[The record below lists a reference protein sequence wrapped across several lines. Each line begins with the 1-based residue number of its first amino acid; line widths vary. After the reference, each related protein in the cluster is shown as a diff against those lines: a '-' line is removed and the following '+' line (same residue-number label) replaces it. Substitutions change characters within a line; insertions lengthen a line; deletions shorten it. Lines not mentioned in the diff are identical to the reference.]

1 MRNQVASSFIK
12 TIICGIISL
21 IVKGLRYEKALSDI
35 YKCIYVFH
43 FRKLT
48 NALVKEDMREVKEEG
63 RDETKWNIRRKGVTQ
78 FMKGYIILAI
88 LLTFYNYRYDTKVK
102 LLLHCKWQ
110 NLLVSH
116 ALNLLLLWDF
126 ESRNGNILVGN
137 NKKILKQL
145 KYNLNIINNF
155 I

>member
-1 MRNQVASSFIK
+1 MKKHCQIYINVSTYFIFE
-12 TIICGIISL
+12 SL
-21 IVKGLRYEKALSDI
+21 QTPLYE
-35 YKCIYVFH
+35 
-43 FRKLT
+43 
-48 NALVKEDMREVKEEG
+48 EDMREVKEEG

-126 ESRNGNILVGN
+126 ESRNGNILVGIGL

-155 I
+155 IWISKILISN